1 MNERIHLSVVSHGQ
15 GQLVHQLLDDLNS
28 VGVTD
33 AIHVTLTLNI
43 DEILPFNQQTYP
55 FHIDVIINS
64 DSKGFGANHNAAFVL
79 HQKDLTFFCVVNPDI
94 RVYKNPFPALIAC
107 MKDADV
113 GLAAPLVVDQ
123 NGIVEDSARVF
134 PTPFKILCKALGRCK
149 GSDYVFRDENI
160 FPDWVGGMFMLFKK
174 ETFEQLNGF
183 NERYFL
189 YYEDVDLC
197 ARLKLMGGE
206 LALCPTAQ
214 VVHNAQR
221 SSHSSLKYLK
231 WHVSSMLRF
240 FCSKVFLLIFLRKF
254 KAIFTKG
261 SSS

>member
-1 MNERIHLSVVSHGQ
+1 MELIHISVVSHGQ
-15 GQLVHQLLDDLNS
+15 GSLVHQLLDDLKSTS
-28 VGVTD
+28 VAGT
-33 AIHVTLTLNI
+33 IHVTLTLNI
-43 DEILPFNQQTYP
+43 YETLPFTQASFP
-55 FHIDVIINS
+55 FPLEVIINS
-64 DSKGFGANHNAAFVL
+64 EPKGFGANHNSAFV
-79 HQKDLTFFCVVNPDI
+79 HQQKSSTFFCVLNPDI
-94 RVYKNPFPALIAC
+94 RFYKNPFPALVAC
-107 MKDADV
+107 LENFKI
-113 GLAAPLVVDQ
+113 GLSAPLVVDQ

-231 WHVSSMLRF
+231 WHISSMLRF

>member
-1 MNERIHLSVVSHGQ
+1 
-15 GQLVHQLLDDLNS
+15 LLNDLKSANP
-28 VGVTD
+28 VEF
-33 AIHVTLTLNI
+33 IHVTLTLNI
-43 DEILPFNQQTYP
+43 DEALSFNSKTYP
-55 FHIDVIINS
+55 FPIDIIINS
-64 DSKGFGANHNAAFVL
+64 VPKGFGANHNEAFHL
-79 HQKDLTFFCVVNPDI
+79 HQKDSTFFCVVNPDI
-94 RVYKNPFPALIAC
+94 RVFKNPFSALIAS
-107 MKDADV
+107 MEHTAV
-113 GLAAPLVVDQ
+113 GLAAPLVVNQ
-123 NGIVEDSARVF
+123 NGVTEDSARF
-134 PTPFKILCKALGRCK
+134 YPTPFKILCKTFGRCK
-149 GSDYVFRDENI
+149 GSDYAVGKEYI